1 VWQSHE
7 ALRRSALALES
18 ARLQRSGASHRRHT
32 RALLA
37 ALWLALPAAG
47 EPRTGESPAT
57 LEALMRGMASASGV
71 EARFREE
78 KRLALL
84 SEPIESRGT
93 LYFVP
98 PNRLCRETQ
107 EPSVSRLVIDGDR
120 VSFRDAAGGGQAVD
134 LSASPIAREYVANFV
149 VLFGGDLDALRK
161 RYEPHFR
168 ADASG
173 WTLELVPRAARLREF
188 ITRVTLA
195 GRGRALERMEMI
207 EAGGDRTTT
216 WFEDVRSD
224 RAFSDAEL
232 ARIFADPPAA
242 K

>member
-1 VWQSHE
+1 M
-7 ALRRSALALES
+7 
-18 ARLQRSGASHRRHT
+18 
-32 RALLA
+32 
-37 ALWLALPAAG
+37 AG
-47 EPRTGESPAT
+47 
-57 LEALMRGMASASGV
+57 ASGV

-78 KRLALL
+78 KQLALL

-98 PNRLCRETQ
+98 PNRLSRETR
-107 EPSVSRLVIDGDR
+107 EPSASRLVIDGDR
-120 VSFRDAAGGGQAVD
+120 VSFRDAAGGQTVD

-168 ADASG
+168 ADANG

-188 ITRVTLA
+188 ITRVTLS

-207 EAGGDRTTT
+207 EGRWRPHHHLVRSGAHRPRVQRRRARADLLGACRAREMSDRSIRWLFLSALAALAAWSVANVDLSTTSAASCPARTTPSWPRLRRDSRT
-216 WFEDVRSD
+216 ASS
-224 RAFSDAEL
+224 RA
-232 ARIFADPPAA
+232 R
-242 K
+242 